1 MRLSRNIQKLASAG
15 PKAGSSRPALV
26 ISSRHASTSSAVSA
40 EDRTSST
47 SSSTTFHPEN
57 ILSSVSHSSVPLTE
71 NSTKPIP
78 SSLHFFDSSSPRANA
93 NAKLRA
99 VPAPQPTAREAD
111 IVNELREMV
120 NLSNTVRD
128 EVFAARVWQ
137 MYNSLSPAYR
147 RSLDIN
153 FLQSV
158 FRYILPNTR
167 YMRMIVQTP
176 KRDLGPSVL
185 KSRLTRNS
193 ELGTKWER
201 RLRTVAADMMSVSA
215 SKINPQVF
223 INALDKLAFVGDKAG
238 CEAII
243 KEIRHRYDDR
253 LTYQQLRTM
262 YTHALKSVSRWLRN
276 HAHRHRTAQKEIMDA
291 AQTARRLILAMQE
304 KDISP
309 NGTTAENLLNISRLV
324 SSTVTDQPT
333 IASFDQLSEVI
344 LTKGYSLDIANLAL
358 GPEAIKLKP
367 SVKLAIIDLLGRK
380 GRLYEMLASFD
391 ALFPGD
397 IDKLPFNVNEDVA
410 GKSQLAVEQE
420 EEDEV
425 IPTLSAMI
433 AAEQAERAQRGWFG
447 QRAKVDESISAQA
460 FVNAEPGDIS
470 SSASSTFADIPRQ
483 FNDFMPPI
491 PTPFEILNP
500 DSFSSVGSSTASDI
514 LSRLEDPSCLNLAR
528 PVDGEGA
535 VVSSV
540 LAMLSRAWSSKIH
553 TAANDTRYKDISIQI
568 LRIALRAAHV
578 EQARW
583 VHSLQGV
590 SSGSR
595 LIERPGLRAEPNWFN
610 AVWRTVRWTRSSD
623 RRGRTAA
630 RAVMLELENA
640 RARLE
645 EEKIIVGN
653 LYMTL
658 QEQRADQDRTQTVEA
673 VSAGSQATVSSVIP
687 GAVSPSSTSSSE
699 PDQKPESAIEVK
711 PVPAAAF
718 DLMAHLTE
726 LEELSLSLEGIRE
739 TINANV
745 EVAIAKKA
753 RSNAAR
759 TVKLAER
766 KEMEALNL
774 TFKGKKR
781 YLQQQQSQPRASASA
796 AAGAGA
802 GSVADFTHSAGH
814 PALA

>member
-1 MRLSRNIQKLASAG
+1 MRLSRNLQKLANAG

-26 ISSRHASTSSAVSA
+26 IPSRHASTSSAPA
-40 EDRTSST
+40 APNAA
-47 SSSTTFHPEN
+47 FHPEN
-57 ILSSVSHSSVPLTE
+57 LLNSVPHSSIPVQE
-71 NSTKPIP
+71 SSTKPVP
-78 SSLHFFDSSSPRANA
+78 SSLHFFDSSSPQPNASSRIRAIP
-93 NAKLRA
+93 
-99 VPAPQPTAREAD
+99 VPQPTAREAD
-111 IVNELREMV
+111 IVIELREMV
-120 NLSNTVRD
+120 QLSNTVRD

-137 MYNSLSPAYR
+137 KYNSLSPAYR
-147 RSLDIN
+147 RSLDIG
-153 FLQSV
+153 FLQDV
-158 FRYILPNTR
+158 FRYILPNSR
-167 YMRMIVQTP
+167 HMRLIVQTP
-176 KRDLGPSVL
+176 KRDLSPSVL

-201 RLRTVAADMMSVSA
+201 RMRTVAADMMSVSA
-215 SKINPQVF
+215 DKINHQTF

-276 HAHRHRTAQKEIMDA
+276 HAHRHRTAQKEIMEA
-291 AQTARRLILAMQE
+291 VESARRLILAMQE

-309 NGTTAENLLNISRLV
+309 NGTTAENLLNISRIV
-324 SSTVTDQPT
+324 SSTITDKAT
-333 IASFDQLSEVI
+333 IDSFDQLSEVI
-344 LTKGYSLDIANLAL
+344 LTKGYSLDISNLAF
-358 GPEAIKLKP
+358 GPEAVKLKP

-397 IDKLPFNVNEDVA
+397 IDKLPFEVSEGVA
-410 GKSQLAVEQE
+410 GKSQLASE
-420 EEDEV
+420 EEEEEI

-433 AAEQAERAQRGWFG
+433 AAEQAGRAERGWFG
-447 QRAKVDESISAQA
+447 QRVKKEIATEQTPSSPELNDMA
-460 FVNAEPGDIS
+460 S
-470 SSASSTFADIPRQ
+470 SSSSPIDTPRR
-483 FNDFMPPI
+483 FDDFLPPI
-491 PTPFEILNP
+491 PTPFEILHP
-500 DSFSSVGSSTASDI
+500 DSFSSAESSTASDI
-514 LSRLEDPSCLNLAR
+514 LSRIQDPSSFNSSR
-528 PVDGEGA
+528 SSEGEGA

-540 LAMLSRAWSSKIH
+540 LAMLSRAWSSKIR
-553 TAANDTRYKDISIQI
+553 TSPNDTRYKDISLHI

-578 EQARW
+578 EQVRW
-583 VHSLQGV
+583 IHSLQT
-590 SSGSR
+590 SSTTASTNER
-595 LIERPGLRAEPNWFN
+595 TPLIERPALSVEPNWFN

-623 RRGRTAA
+623 RRGRVAA
-630 RAVMLELENA
+630 RAVMMELENA

-658 QEQRADQDRTQTVEA
+658 QEQQQ
-673 VSAGSQATVSSVIP
+673 QATPGQVAQPAEGKTGIEATHLEKSS
-687 GAVSPSSTSSSE
+687 SSSTPIEQAEAST
-699 PDQKPESAIEVK
+699 EVK
-711 PVPAAAF
+711 PAPGF

-726 LEELSLSLEGIRE
+726 LEELSLALEGIKE

-766 KEMEALNL
+766 REMEALNL
-774 TFKGKKR
+774 SFKGKKR
-781 YLQQQQSQPRASASA
+781 YMLQNQSR
-796 AAGAGA
+796 A
-802 GSVADFTHSAGH
+802 GSVTGERTEFAQATGQA
-814 PALA
+814 ALA